1 MKYKDFLKTI
11 LFKDADIIIIQN
23 KNSEILD
30 IKNYNKIR
38 NVEILEYNTDIDN
51 DLFIVTL
58 IIDLEKEIKL
68 WNTHISEY
76 QQ

>member
-23 KNSEILD
+23 KDSEILD

-58 IIDLEKEIKL
+58 TIDLEKEIKL
-68 WNTHISEY
+68 
-76 QQ
+76 

>member
-23 KNSEILD
+23 KDSEILD

-68 WNTHISEY
+68 
-76 QQ
+76 

>member
-23 KNSEILD
+23 KDSEILD
-30 IKNYNKIR
+30 IKNYNKIK

-58 IIDLEKEIKL
+58 TIDLEKEIKL
-68 WNTHISEY
+68 
-76 QQ
+76 

>member
-1 MKYKDFLKTI
+1 MKYKDFLKTY

-23 KNSEILD
+23 KDSEILD

-68 WNTHISEY
+68 
-76 QQ
+76 

>member
-11 LFKDADIIIIQN
+11 LYKDADIIIIQN
-23 KNSEILD
+23 KDLEILD

-58 IIDLEKEIKL
+58 IMDLEKEIKL
-68 WNTHISEY
+68 
-76 QQ
+76 

>member
-68 WNTHISEY
+68 
-76 QQ
+76 